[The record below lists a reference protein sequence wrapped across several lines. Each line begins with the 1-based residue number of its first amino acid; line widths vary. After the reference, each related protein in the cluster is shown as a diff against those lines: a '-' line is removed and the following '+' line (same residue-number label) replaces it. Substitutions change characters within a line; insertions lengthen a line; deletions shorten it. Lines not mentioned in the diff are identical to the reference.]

1 MELAGVSMAL
11 GAFMIGVLLSTSP
24 YADQVKAAAGPTR
37 EVLLAVFFIAI
48 GMAIDLQELAAMRS
62 QLVVYLPLLLVI
74 KFAVLA
80 GLALAFRLGARAAF
94 LAGMLMMPFDEIGYV
109 ILASAHSHG
118 ILSASGYALGLAM
131 ISFSFIVS
139 PPLINV
145 GYRLADRMRRE
156 PQDLDTRSAVT
167 ADQVVVA
174 GYGYVG
180 QAICAMLDR
189 ARIPYTAFEVDPEHL
204 ARSWRAGRD
213 VHYGDL
219 GDPHLL
225 SAIDIRRARLVIVT
239 TMRHDLAT
247 RMIGAMRQFYPQV
260 PIMTAVQF
268 LAERDAL
275 RRIGAEHVVALV
287 PEGVLAFG
295 RAVLDRLGVA
305 ADRTDSIASALRS
318 RDYAELRATPE
329 TDTTARSAPDG
340 ADARFA
346 STVAPKSVWDRLRG
360 ALGGRGRS
368 VAPP

>member
-1 MELAGVSMAL
+1 MWGRARLTPMTSVGQRTSGAKTSFVSTREFRKL
-11 GAFMIGVLLSTSP
+11 VLLTA
-24 YADQVKAAAGPTR
+24 Y
-37 EVLLAVFFIAI
+37 
-48 GMAIDLQELAAMRS
+48 
-62 QLVVYLPLLLVI
+62 
-74 KFAVLA
+74 FAVL
-80 GLALAFRLGARAAF
+80 GVVFYSVNMGQLSW
-94 LAGMLMMPFDEIGYV
+94 YV

-118 ILSASGYALGLAM
+118 VLSASGYALGLAM

-145 GYRLADRMRRE
+145 GYRLADRMRRA
-156 PQDLDTRSAVT
+156 PPDLDTRSGVT
-167 ADQVVVA
+167 ANQVVVA

-180 QAICAMLDR
+180 RAICEMLDR
-189 ARIPYTAFEVDPEHL
+189 AQIPYTAFEVDPEL
-204 ARSWRAGRD
+204 LTRSGRD

-219 GDPHLL
+219 GDPYLL

-239 TMRHDLAT
+239 TMRHDLAK

-295 RAVLDRLGVA
+295 RSVLGRLDVA
-305 ADRTDSIASALRS
+305 ADRTESIASALRS
-318 RDYAELRATPE
+318 NDYAELRAVPE

-360 ALGGRGRS
+360 ALRGRGRS